1 MNVDIKRVGCLESA
15 PVLGPRSFALPRFI
29 RRLVRSV
36 AVFINGLEVA
46 WTVSHLA
53 ERYYAMNDLQLE
65 RVGLTRDQI
74 PEELVRLF
82 TR

>member
-15 PVLGPRSFALPRFI
+15 PVLGPRSFGLPGFI
-29 RRLVRSV
+29 RRLVRS
-36 AVFINGLEVA
+36 AAAFINGFEVA
-46 WTVSHLA
+46 WTVAHLA
-53 ERYYAMNDLQLE
+53 ERYYAMSDLQLA

-74 PEELVRLF
+74 PEELARLF